1 MLNAISNETTAG
13 LELAVALELFC
24 VTLDWQPG
32 DDEQGDY
39 SVSVWAVDEDDAI
52 RQVAEEMADSGEKS
66 FETEAERV
74 AYIQCVIDGAGQYA
88 AEHVKNRLLS
98 DLDNLLRNDRPE
110 ALKAIKAILDGA
122 DPAGSTT
129 PAADDAKR
137 SDPPAQ

>member
-74 AYIQCVIDGAGQYA
+74 AYIQCVIDGAGQ
-88 AEHVKNRLLS
+88 
-98 DLDNLLRNDRPE
+98 
-110 ALKAIKAILDGA
+110 
-122 DPAGSTT
+122 STRTMPFVRWQKKWLT
-129 PAADDAKR
+129 PARRASRPRQNVWRTSSASSTELDSR
-137 SDPPAQ
+137 RGRCHSSGGRRNG